1 MATLRAPNHPSIL
14 TGLFEPTAEVS
25 PLVLSL
31 MSSRSRPFQSVPES
45 QRGNQYGVL
54 TTPSFFQ
61 CAGYANQELTD
72 FEVNLTTNTALTN
85 VLEVG
90 ALYLISG
97 RLIAL
102 NDGSTPTVTYNHDT
116 IVRIPRV
123 GTVGP
128 DASNKTS
135 SVGLGHVV
143 ERSEVASEENDSG
156 PRLEVIVAH
165 NDWDAITHTLYQV
178 GRELQLLGHLVDF
191 ELDRHMAVFALAPP
205 HPGAGLPGMAESC
218 ETASPGLHE
227 PDPSADSMSANAKGK
242 QKATAGSDT
251 NGSDTD
257 EDTNSNAGSPT
268 PKQVD
273 NTNKRGR
280 PCKNILQEAA
290 KRMKRA

>member
-1 MATLRAPNHPSIL
+1 MATLRAPNHPAIL

-25 PLVLSL
+25 PHVPLL

-45 QRGNQYGVL
+45 QRGNQYGIL

-72 FEVNLTTNTALTN
+72 FEVNLTTNTAFTN

-156 PRLEVIVAH
+156 CWNFASF
-165 NDWDAITHTLYQV
+165 
-178 GRELQLLGHLVDF
+178 LLIPKKPIYSIF
-191 ELDRHMAVFALAPP
+191 KNN
-205 HPGAGLPGMAESC
+205 
-218 ETASPGLHE
+218 HE
-227 PDPSADSMSANAKGK
+227 
-242 QKATAGSDT
+242 
-251 NGSDTD
+251 
-257 EDTNSNAGSPT
+257 
-268 PKQVD
+268 
-273 NTNKRGR
+273 
-280 PCKNILQEAA
+280 
-290 KRMKRA
+290 